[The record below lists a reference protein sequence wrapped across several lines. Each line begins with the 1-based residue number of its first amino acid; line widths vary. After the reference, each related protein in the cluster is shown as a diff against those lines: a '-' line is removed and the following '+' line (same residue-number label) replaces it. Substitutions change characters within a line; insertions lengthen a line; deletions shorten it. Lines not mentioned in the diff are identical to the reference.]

1 MSETFGLAFV
11 FSWLLAIPSALAE
24 EVRPDV
30 LLKTMSDEVIAELRK
45 DKSIPTGDAAKIAA
59 LV

>member
-1 MSETFGLAFV
+1 MSESFGLAFV
-11 FSWLLAIPSALAE
+11 LAWFLAVPSAQAE

-45 DKSIPTGDAAKIAA
+45 DKAI
-59 LV
+59 